1 LWHDHLWFFVI
12 HLGDEAFIRGV
23 NETSNNTDL
32 DQVRKKVVGLC
43 SLISPALK
51 EGDTAIMQ
59 KYHLKDRQ
67 LAVWVVAGRI
77 EARNLTAHVVKSICT
92 RNSRASTLSY
102 PWQIHGRCIS
112 VVQTSQRKF
121 HATLSTG
128 RSREQA
134 KPPGK
139 QCVQSNPIYERRDG

>member
-51 EGDTAIMQ
+51 EGDIAIMQ
-59 KYHLKDRQ
+59 KVSFEGSAACRLGGGRQ
-67 LAVWVVAGRI
+67 
-77 EARNLTAHVVKSICT
+77 N
-92 RNSRASTLSY
+92 
-102 PWQIHGRCIS
+102 
-112 VVQTSQRKF
+112 
-121 HATLSTG
+121 
-128 RSREQA
+128 RS
-134 KPPGK
+134 P
-139 QCVQSNPIYERRDG
+139 